1 MPNPVLFTRV
11 TPDLKDRVEAKANEM
26 GVTASD
32 VMRMLIVFFLPSL
45 TVNSAELT
53 EHTDS

>member
-1 MPNPVLFTRV
+1 MTNPVLFTRV

-32 VMRMLIVFFLPSL
+32 VIRMLIVFFLPSL
-45 TVNSAELT
+45 TVDTSDTL
-53 EHTDS
+53 DSRAN